1 MAAETSAGNP
11 RDLMTPAVLHML
23 LALADGALH
32 GYGIKQNVEERT
44 GGALSLGP
52 GTLYEG
58 VHRLERT
65 GWIEETE
72 ADDDMDGRRRY
83 YRLTAVGRRAMEAE
97 LARLE
102 EIVRYARA
110 RDLLPEAAS

>member
-1 MAAETSAGNP
+1 MAIDSSAATP

-44 GGALSLGP
+44 NGALSLGP

-65 GWIEETE
+65 GWIEETDP
-72 ADDDMDGRRRY
+72 ADGADGRRRY
-83 YRLTAVGRRAMEAE
+83 YRLTVAGRRAMEDE
-97 LARLE
+97 LGRLD

-110 RDLLPEAAS
+110 RDLMPEVGS

>member
-1 MAAETSAGNP
+1 MAADRSAGNP

-32 GYGIKQNVEERT
+32 GYGIRQNVEERT
-44 GGALSLGP
+44 NGALNLGP

-58 VHRLERT
+58 VHRLERN
-65 GWIEETE
+65 GWIEETQPDDE
-72 ADDDMDGRRRY
+72 ADGRRRY
-83 YRLTAVGRRAMEAE
+83 YRLTVPGRRAMEDE
-97 LARLE
+97 LSRLD

-110 RDLLPEAAS
+110 RDLLPGMG